1 MKKIREGEHEKE
13 TDKRKEREGK
23 EFKIREGLKKSMR
36 MNNNDKR

>member
-13 TDKRKEREGK
+13 TDKRKETEPK
-23 EFKIREGLKKSMR
+23 EYKIREGLKKSMR